1 MRKVSLYDFVDEA
14 KAYTPAAA
22 LPTSLLLDSS
32 GQVRTYFAPFEY
44 INTRARVVLC
54 GITPGFQQASIALE
68 TAGRALREGK
78 SIESAQA
85 SAKATAS
92 FAGAM
97 RSNLSAML
105 DHVGVHRKLGI
116 QSATDLFGAR
126 ADLVHYT
133 SALRNPVFVDG
144 KNYSGAPSMLGQPS
158 LRWQIDNYLSEEVVA
173 LKDALWIPLG
183 PKVSE
188 VLAHLVRNG
197 IINEARVLDGLPH
210 PSGANAERISVFLDR
225 KDPADVSVK
234 TNANTI
240 LRGRESVLRK
250 VAALG

>member
-1 MRKVSLYDFVDEA
+1 M
-14 KAYTPAAA
+14 
-22 LPTSLLLDSS
+22 
-32 GQVRTYFAPFEY
+32 
-44 INTRARVVLC
+44 
-54 GITPGFQQASIALE
+54 
-68 TAGRALREGK
+68 
-78 SIESAQA
+78 
-85 SAKATAS
+85 
-92 FAGAM
+92 
-97 RSNLSAML
+97 
-105 DHVGVHRKLGI
+105 
-116 QSATDLFGAR
+116 
-126 ADLVHYT
+126 
-133 SALRNPVFVDG
+133 
-144 KNYSGAPSMLGQPS
+144 
-158 LRWQIDNYLSEEVVA
+158 RWQIDNYLSEEVVA

-197 IINEARVLDGLPH
+197 IIKEARVLDGLPH